1 MLPRE
6 HIWGSARLRSFGRD
20 HVRDLRRTLQLKT
33 LHLRLQH
40 PVRIGDP
47 LVLAQMLKPTIDQK
61 RLDEACW
68 VGRIQAP
75 SRRRSR
81 PRRSSAARNARRL
94 AGSIRYSTVTS
105 TGPRSSWI
113 SWLTTGAAQCSE
125 GVRSTL
131 PPVCRCQRHAIGI
144 ARSAPAAA
152 MKWASGR
159 PHTVATCPHS
169 ALPAVC
175 APK

>member
-1 MLPRE
+1 MR
-6 HIWGSARLRSFGRD
+6 H
-20 HVRDLRRTLQLKT
+20 LRRTLQLKT

-68 VGRIQAP
+68 VGGILEHAP
-75 SRRRSR
+75 S
-81 PRRSSAARNARRL
+81 
-94 AGSIRYSTVTS
+94 I
-105 TGPRSSWI
+105 
-113 SWLTTGAAQCSE
+113 GA
-125 GVRSTL
+125 V
-131 PPVCRCQRHAIGI
+131 
-144 ARSAPAAA
+144 APALAA
-152 MKWASGR
+152 EAVERCKECPAPGRIDPILDRHQYRAAIVLDLMAHDRCGPVQRGREIDIAAGLQMPTPRDRDREERASGGDEVGER
-159 PHTVATCPHS
+159 KAHTVATCPHS